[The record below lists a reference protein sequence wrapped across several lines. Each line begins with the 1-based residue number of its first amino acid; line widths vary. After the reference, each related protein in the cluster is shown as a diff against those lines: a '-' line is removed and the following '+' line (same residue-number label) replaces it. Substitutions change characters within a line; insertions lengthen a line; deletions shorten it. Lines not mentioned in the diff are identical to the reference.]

1 MSMVDIIPIVFVAT
15 VFLSIGC
22 KLMYEYFESRST

>member
-22 KLMYEYFESRST
+22 KLMYEYFGSRST